1 MADSTVLRR
10 HCGPQGGV
18 HCAWTRTMR
27 HAASSSSSVH
37 LVVPNF
43 YCTHVAVV
51 AAHQTRQPH
60 AGALRPPLAR
70 SRVVSAP
77 HTGLA
82 RTCLQPAR
90 THTCMCE
97 RCSSCVLVTAGPLH
111 TCVSE
116 HLPALTHMHAVAMHG
131 TCHMAGR
138 VGCIQSCWSIHHRAH
153 ECAHESNHILVLLQ
167 FFTGSCAV
175 IFHSCERSRE
185 NCREWVT
192 AQGRRPRQHER
203 QRQVI
208 KF

>member
-10 HCGPQGGV
+10 HCGPQGGA

-43 YCTHVAVV
+43 CRTHVAVV
-51 AAHQTRQPH
+51 AAHQTRQLH

-77 HTGLA
+77 HTVLA

-138 VGCIQSCWSIHHRAH
+138 VGSSRAGAFIIEHMNVRMNPPTSWFFFNSSLAHVPLFSILASGPWRTA
-153 ECAHESNHILVLLQ
+153 
-167 FFTGSCAV
+167 
-175 IFHSCERSRE
+175 E
-185 NCREWVT
+185 N
-192 AQGRRPRQHER
+192 G
-203 QRQVI
+203 
-208 KF
+208 